1 MRPDFSSCTRSIAA
15 IATTAVVLYAPTAG
29 AEEHGRLKLFGHRY
43 SVIGGASTF
52 VPQLAATRTAFG
64 DRTFSPV
71 LTLWSFDTPRGV
83 GLSWDLGGARLKEGS
98 RVADIAHGGVG
109 PRLLFADTASDF
121 APYLT
126 VRADAYAMRLD
137 RGDWRLKPGAN
148 VELGASVLR
157 HVVISARYD
166 RLPRIGGMDLSGFS
180 GRLAIKLF

>member
-1 MRPDFSSCTRSIAA
+1 FGERS
-15 IATTAVVLYAPTAG
+15 
-29 AEEHGRLKLFGHRY
+29 
-43 SVIGGASTF
+43 
-52 VPQLAATRTAFG
+52 
-64 DRTFSPV
+64 FSPV
-71 LTLWSFDTPRGV
+71 LTLWSFDTPRGL
-83 GLSWDLGGARLKEGS
+83 GLSWDLGGDRWREGG
-98 RVADIAHGGVG
+98 RAADVAHGGVG

-121 APYLT
+121 APYLA

-166 RLPRIGGMDLSGFS
+166 RLPRIGGMDLSAVS